1 MGGSSSKH
9 TKLKNE
15 LTSMTTTRNNL
26 FSALQQCKLD
36 LNQIKNTTH
45 ITENTRSV
53 MGGRTRHKKRK
64 RNTRRR

>member
-1 MGGSSSKH
+1 M
-9 TKLKNE
+9 TK
-15 LTSMTTTRNNL
+15 TRDNL